1 MADWLSIKTEYITT
15 DTSYRK
21 LAEKYGLSRVQVGN
35 VGKQE
40 GWVDLRRQY
49 LEETL
54 TKTLDKTADMDS
66 SRLARLM
73 ETTSKA
79 IDVVV
84 GAFEDEQQFNRH
96 FVERKE
102 KYTAPTDVLDENGM
116 VITVDERQWTEERI
130 FAKVDTR
137 ALKDLTAV
145 LKDLTGLMRDFYNIP
160 TPAQAEAQRIAAA
173 RLAMDQKKADASETE
188 TSDLTVIFE
197 AGPEEW
203 NE

>member
-1 MADWLSIKTEYITT
+1 MADWLAIKTEYITT

-49 LEETL
+49 LEDTL
-54 TKTLDKTADMDS
+54 TKTLEKTADMDS
-66 SRLARLM
+66 SRLARLV

-84 GAFEDEQQFNRH
+84 GAFADEEQFNRYL
-96 FVERKE
+96 V
-102 KYTAPTDVLDENGM
+102 
-116 VITVDERQWTEERI
+116 TEGLGEGATEVRERI
-130 FAKVDTR
+130 YAKVDTR
-137 ALKDLTAV
+137 ALKDLTTV

-173 RLAMDQKKADASETE
+173 RLAMDQKKAESSETE